1 MGQLQIDIGTRIAEK
16 RKEKKLSQSELAF
29 ELDKSLRT
37 IQKYENGDIDMP
49 ISVLQSISEILEVPM
64 NYLLGYDSS
73 HIKIESLADVFAFL
87 FELDKK
93 KELGFKIRVDK
104 AININE
110 RYGYIIFN
118 GNNFD
123 LLYNDCLVKNLKEYN
138 VSRGNVS
145 SYWWGQKQFDYWK
158 DGMLEKLSDH
168 FLTDKEI
175 EDLDNEARKNKF
187 LELQR
192 QELERKKNDDEQ

>member
-1 MGQLQIDIGTRIAEK
+1 MGQFQIDIGERIAKK

-37 IQKYENGDIDMP
+37 IQKYESGDIDMP
-49 ISVLQSISEILEVPM
+49 ISVLKSISEILEVPM

-87 FELDKK
+87 IELDKK
-93 KELGFKIRVDK
+93 QELGFTIRVDK
-104 AININE
+104 AVNINE

-123 LLYNDCLVKNLKEYN
+123 LYYNDCLVKNLKEYN
-138 VSRGNVS
+138 VSRGNVA

-158 DGMLEKLSDH
+158 DGLLEKLSDH
-168 FLTDKEI
+168 FLTDKEV

-192 QELERKKNDDEQ
+192 QKFEGKKGDGE